1 MSSIYKR
8 ISIGNAVALAIGMPI
23 VANAT
28 NPTGVSASPSP
39 AVQTVTVGDVQVLR
53 INSTTVE
60 LVFANQRR
68 VAVDFYG
75 DAIFRVFEDH
85 NDGVMRAPEAK
96 PEAHILV
103 DNPRTPVGNLQVSE
117 QNGEITLATA
127 KAKIIFNKATGL
139 FKIVNAENGKV
150 VAEQSAPAQ
159 FSDDKVELTL
169 REQPSEY
176 FFGGGVQ
183 NGRFSHKG
191 EKIEIVNTNNW
202 VDGGVASPAPFYWS
216 TDGYGFMWYTFEPGL
231 YDFGATQ
238 KGSVKLSHESKNLD
252 VFFMV
257 GEKPTDL
264 LDGYYQLTGHPVLLP
279 KFGFYEGHLNAYNRD
294 YWKEADKG
302 RIMLFEDGKTYKE
315 SASDKTGI
323 KESLNGEKNNYQF
336 SARAAIDR
344 YNTHDMPLGWFLPN
358 DGYGAGYG
366 QDSTLDG
373 NIRNLKEFGDYARQH
388 GVEIGLW
395 TQSDLHP
402 KDSVEAL
409 LQRDIVKEVGT
420 AGVRVLKTDVA
431 WVGDG
436 YSFGLNGVADVA
448 QIMPYY
454 GNNARPFIISL
465 DGWAGTQRYASI
477 WSGDQTGGDWEY
489 IRFHIP
495 TFIGAGLSGLSNITS
510 DLDGI
515 FGGKNPI
522 VNMREYEW
530 KTFTAMGL
538 NMDGWG
544 DNAKYPFT
552 LGEPVASVNRWY
564 LKLKSEL
571 MPYIYTAAHEAVNG
585 KPLMRAM
592 FLDDPNAY
600 TLGTATQYQFM
611 CGPSF
616 LVAPIYKSTKADK
629 EGNDIRNGIY
639 LPAGEWVDY
648 FNGNVYQGGKV
659 INEFDAPYWKLPV
672 FVKRG
677 AIIPMVNPN
686 NNVSQIDNTNR
697 IFELYPYGE
706 SDYSLYDDDGKTEL
720 YRVGESAETHIHTSL
735 VKDRLTVTI
744 DKTKGSFQG
753 QEKNQSTE
761 LRINVSKAPK
771 KLVAKVGGKTV
782 NLTAV
787 NSLDALQHTDNAWFY
802 DQAPQL
808 NRFATK
814 GSEFEKVDIRKN
826 PVVYVRL
833 AKTDITANGV
843 EVRMDGYQFDSSDVL
858 LRSEGQLS
866 APKVSMKETEG
877 ANKAFTLTPAWDA
890 QPNADYYEVKVDGMT
905 HSTIR
910 GTEFLIENLKPETSY
925 DVQVRAVNK
934 QGVSD
939 WTTITARTVK
949 DPLDEAIRN
958 ITATN
963 STPDWDGLEVSKMFD
978 FNEKNYWHTDYYKK
992 GVLPFD
998 VTLNLHG
1005 IAKLDKIQYLPT
1017 PERETHGQI
1026 YKGTI
1031 SLSNDGIN
1039 WTEDGK
1045 FEWNKDE
1052 TTKEYQFKGE
1062 PEAQFIKMTVED
1074 TNGGQGSGAEMYVFK
1089 VPGSKVMK
1097 PGDIN
1102 QDNRIDDN
1110 DFTSYVNYCG
1120 LRKGDKDFEG
1130 YVAKGDVNG
1139 NGLIDAYDISV
1150 VATQLKSGVSSKEVD
1165 PVAGDIT
1172 LSADKKVCQAGDVVT
1187 LTVKGSNLV
1196 SLNALSFALPYS
1208 PTDFEYMGIDVKN
1221 MGAMENITKDRLH
1234 SDGSKVLYPTFVNI
1248 GEQKPVEGTQTLFTI
1263 KLKAKKACKPSF
1275 KFNNLMMVDKF
1286 LRVKTQ
1292 K

>member
-1 MSSIYKR
+1 MYV
-8 ISIGNAVALAIGMPI
+8 GNALAVAVSLPM

-28 NPTGVSASPSP
+28 NETPSASP
-39 AVQTVTVGDVQVLR
+39 AITAQAAQADGVQILR
-53 INSTTVE
+53 ITPTTVE
-60 LVFANQRR
+60 LCFANHRR

-75 DAIFRVFEDH
+75 ENIFRIFEDH
-85 NDGVMRAPEAK
+85 NGGVMRDPEAK

-103 DNPRTPVGNLQVSE
+103 DNPRTKVGNLQITE
-117 QNGEITLATA
+117 QGDEITLASS
-127 KAKIIFNKATGL
+127 KAKVIFNKTTGL
-139 FKIVNAENGKV
+139 FKIVNAENGKT
-150 VAEQSAPAQ
+150 VATQSAPST
-159 FSDDKVELTL
+159 FTPEKVTLTL
-169 REQPSEY
+169 QEQPDEY
-176 FFGGGVQ
+176 YFGGGVQ

-216 TDGYGFMWYTFEPGL
+216 TAGYGLMWYTFKPGL
-231 YDFGATQ
+231 YDFGSTQ

-264 LDGYYQLTGHPVLLP
+264 LGEYYQLTGNPVLLP

-302 RIMLFEDGKTYKE
+302 RTMTFEDGKSYKE

-344 YNTHDMPLGWFLPN
+344 YVNHDMPLGWFLPN

-366 QDSTLDG
+366 QESTLDG
-373 NIRNLKEFGDYARQH
+373 NIENLKQFGDYARKH

-402 KDSVEAL
+402 KDSIEAL

-436 YSFGLNGVADVA
+436 YSFGLNGVSDVA

-522 VNMREYEW
+522 MNMREFEW

-544 DNAKYPFT
+544 SNAKYPFI
-552 LGEPVASVNRWY
+552 LGEPSASVNRTY

-571 MPYIYTAAHEAVNG
+571 IPYIYTAAHEAVTG

-592 FLDDPNAY
+592 FLDDPNPY
-600 TLGTATQYQFM
+600 TLGKATEYQFM
-611 CGPSF
+611 YGPYF
-616 LVAPIYKSTKADK
+616 LVAPIYKETRMDK
-629 EGNDIRNGIY
+629 QGNDIRNGIY
-639 LPAGEWVDY
+639 LPEGEWVDY
-648 FNGNVYQGGKV
+648 FNGKVYQGGRI

-720 YRVGESAETHIHTSL
+720 YRIGEHATTHIHSSL
-735 VKDRLTVTI
+735 VKDRLTVNI
-744 DKTKGSFQG
+744 DKTEGNFAG

-761 LRINVSKAPK
+761 IRINVSQTPK
-771 KLVAKVGGKTV
+771 KLVAKMGGKTV
-782 NLTAV
+782 KLTEV
-787 NSLDALQHTDNAWFY
+787 STMEALRSTENAWFY
-802 DQAPQL
+802 DKAPQF

-814 GSEFEKVDIRKN
+814 GSDFEKVDITKN
-826 PVVYVRL
+826 PMVCIHL
-833 AKTDITANGV
+833 AKTDVTANAI
-843 EVRMDGYQFDSSDVL
+843 ELRMDGYQFDNSDAL
-858 LRSEGQLS
+858 LKS
-866 APKVSMKETEG
+866 AGALNAPQASLKDAEG
-877 ANKAFTLTPAWDA
+877 ANKAFTITAAWDKQA
-890 QPNADYYEVKVDGMT
+890 NADYYEVKIDGML

-910 GTEFLIENLKPETSY
+910 STEFTIENLKPETEY
-925 DVQVRAVNK
+925 DIQVRAVNK
-934 QGVSD
+934 DGASE
-939 WTTITARTVK
+939 WTTLKGRTIK
-949 DPLDEAIRN
+949 DPLDEAIRD

-963 STPDWDGLEVSKMFD
+963 STPDWEGLEVAKMFD

-992 GVLPFD
+992 EGVLPFD
-998 VTLNLHG
+998 MTMNLHG
-1005 IAKLDKIQYLPT
+1005 IAKLDRIQYLPSS
-1017 PERETHGQI
+1017 ERDCHGQI
-1026 YKGTI
+1026 YKGRIAT
-1031 SLSNDGIN
+1031 SFDGSN
-1039 WTEDGK
+1039 WTENGT
-1045 FEWNKDE
+1045 FEWNKDGGV
-1052 TTKEYQFKGE
+1052 KEYKFKGE
-1062 PEAQFIKMTVED
+1062 PEAQYVKMTVEE
-1074 TNGGQGSGAEMYVFK
+1074 TKGGQASGTELYVFK
-1089 VPGSKVMK
+1089 TPGSKMKK

-1102 QDNRIDDN
+1102 NDNRIDEN
-1110 DFTSYVNYCG
+1110 DFTSYLNYCG

-1130 YVAKGDVNG
+1130 YVSNGDINR

-1150 VATQLKSGVSSKEVD
+1150 VATQLKSGVSSKQVA
-1165 PVAGDIT
+1165 PVAGSIS
-1172 LSADKKVCQAGDVVT
+1172 LVADKKAYQAGDVIT
-1187 LTVKGSNLV
+1187 LTVKGKDLV
-1196 SLNALSFALPYS
+1196 SLNALSFALPYNA
-1208 PTDFEYMGIDVKN
+1208 TDFEFIGIDVKD
-1221 MGAMENITKDRLH
+1221 MGKMENISKDRLH
-1234 SDGSKVLYPTFVNI
+1234 SDGSKLIYPTFVNI
-1248 GEQKPVEGTQTLFTI
+1248 GEQPAVEGTHDLFTI
-1263 KLKAKKACKPSF
+1263 KLKTRKACKPSF
-1275 KFNNLMMVDKF
+1275 KFSNLMMVDKF
-1286 LRVKTQ
+1286 LRVKSE

>member
-1 MSSIYKR
+1 MSNRYKR
-8 ISIGNAVALAIGMPI
+8 ISVGNAMAIAVALPM
-23 VANAT
+23 VASAT
-28 NPTGVSASPSP
+28 AVSPSP
-39 AVQTVTVGDVQVLR
+39 SVTMQAAQAGDVQVLR
-53 INSTTVE
+53 INPTTVE
-60 LVFANQRR
+60 LVFADQRR

-75 DAIFRVFEDH
+75 DDIFRVFESH
-85 NDGVMRAPEAK
+85 TDGVMREPEAK
-96 PEAHILV
+96 PVAHILV
-103 DNPRTPVGNLQVSE
+103 DNPRKAVNDLLVSE
-117 QNGEITLATA
+117 QGDDITLSTA
-127 KAKIIFNKATGL
+127 KAKIIFNKTTGL
-139 FKIVNAENGKV
+139 FKIVNLENGKTV
-150 VAEQSAPAQ
+150 VEESAPAQ
-159 FSDDKVELTL
+159 FGDDKVTLSL
-169 REQPSEY
+169 REQPNEY

-231 YDFGATQ
+231 YDFGNTK
-238 KGSVKLSHESKNLD
+238 KGTVQLSHETQDLD

-264 LDGYYQLTGHPVLLP
+264 LDRYYQLTGYPVLLP

-302 RIMLFEDGKTYKE
+302 RTMTFEDGKTYRE
-315 SASDKTGI
+315 SATDKTGI

-366 QDSTLDG
+366 QTETLDG
-373 NIRNLKEFGDYARQH
+373 NIQNLKEFGDYARQH

-436 YSFGLNGVADVA
+436 YSFGLNGVSDVA

-522 VNMREYEW
+522 INMREFEW
-530 KTFTAMGL
+530 KTFTPMGL

-544 DNAKYPFT
+544 DNPKYPHIM
-552 LGEPVASVNRWY
+552 GEPSASVNRWY

-571 MPYIYTAAHEAVNG
+571 MPYIYTAAHEAVTG
-585 KPLMRAM
+585 KPMMRAM
-592 FLDDPNAY
+592 FLDDPNPY
-600 TLGTATQYQFM
+600 TLSKATQYQFM
-611 CGPSF
+611 CGPSL
-616 LVAPIYKSTKADK
+616 LVAPIYKSTQADK

-639 LPAGEWVDY
+639 LPEGEWVDY
-648 FNGNVYQGGKV
+648 FSGHVYQGGRI

-686 NNVSQIDNTNR
+686 NNVSQIDKTHR
-697 IFELYPYGE
+697 IFDLYPYGE

-720 YRVGESAETHIHTSL
+720 YRMGERAITHIHSSL
-735 VKDRLTVTI
+735 VKDRLTVSI
-744 DKTKGSFQG
+744 DKTIGSFQG

-761 LRINVSKAPK
+761 LRINVSQQPK
-771 KLVAKVGGKTV
+771 KLTAKIGGKSV
-782 NLTAV
+782 KLTEV
-787 NSLDALQHTDNAWFY
+787 NSADALNSTENAWFY
-802 DQAPQL
+802 APAPQL

-814 GSEFEKVDIRKN
+814 GSEFEKVDVRKN
-826 PVVYVRL
+826 PVVYVHL
-833 AKTDITANGV
+833 AKTDITTNAI
-843 EVRMDGYQFDSSDVL
+843 ELRMDGFLFDNSDAL
-858 LRSEGQLS
+858 LHSAGQLT
-866 APKVSMKETEG
+866 APQLSMKETEG
-877 ANKAFTLTPAWDA
+877 ANKAFTLTPSWNA
-890 QPNADYYEVKVDGMT
+890 QAHADYYEVKVDGML

-910 GTEFLIENLKPETSY
+910 GTEFLVENLKPETDY
-925 DVQVRAVNK
+925 EIQVRAVNK
-934 QGVSD
+934 DGVSD
-939 WTTITARTVK
+939 WASISGRTIK
-949 DPLDEAIRN
+949 DPLDEAIRD

-963 STPDWDGLEVSKMFD
+963 STGDWDGLEVTKMFD

-998 VTLNLHG
+998 VTLDLHG
-1005 IAKLDKIQYLPT
+1005 IAKLDKIHYLPT

-1026 YKGTI
+1026 YKGRI
-1031 SLSNDGIN
+1031 SLSNDGIH
-1039 WTEDGK
+1039 WTENGTFDWG
-1045 FEWNKDE
+1045 KDE
-1052 TTKEYQFKGE
+1052 TTKEYKFKGE
-1062 PEAQFIKMTVED
+1062 PEAQFVKMTVED

-1089 VPGSKVMK
+1089 VPGSKMQK
-1097 PGDIN
+1097 RGDIN
-1102 QDNRIDDN
+1102 QDNRIDEN
-1110 DFTSYVNYCG
+1110 DFTSYQNYCG

-1130 YVAKGDVNG
+1130 YVSKGDING

-1150 VATQLKSGVSSKEVD
+1150 VTTQLKSGVSSKEVD
-1165 PVAGDIT
+1165 PISGTIT
-1172 LSADKKVCQAGDVVT
+1172 MTADKKVCQAGDVVT
-1187 LTVKGSNLV
+1187 LTVKGTDLV

-1208 PTDFEYMGIDVKN
+1208 ATDFEYVGIDVKA
-1221 MGAMENITKDRLH
+1221 MGVMENITKDRLH
-1234 SDGSKVLYPTFVNI
+1234 SDGNKVLYPTFVNI
-1248 GEQKPVEGTQTLFTI
+1248 GEQKPVEGTHVLFTI
-1263 KLKAKKACKPSF
+1263 KMKAKKACKPSF
-1275 KFNNLMMVDKF
+1275 KFDHLMMVDKF
-1286 LRVKTQ
+1286 LRVKSE